1 MSYSTERQQI
11 KRKTTHRDHRWNHSK
26 RGLRLLEA
34 GSPQRHLLTQDSR
47 ACTVSGPATTLNDRP
62 KSASLEV
69 FRVDNWQSCR
79 DCPRKPATRNIDS
92 TLNAQA
98 IRITDTHPFQCKE
111 QH

>member
-34 GSPQRHLLTQDSR
+34 GSPQRHLVTQDWR

-62 KSASLEV
+62 KSASHEV
-69 FRVDNWQSCR
+69 FGWTTGSPFNQDRLNLGRLLS
-79 DCPRKPATRNIDS
+79 RNINS
-92 TLNAQA
+92 LAVLL
-98 IRITDTHPFQCKE
+98 
-111 QH
+111 